1 MKINEWSYTSTPLY
15 AFMAWTGRVLNLLT
29 LCVQNIFT
37 HYKTTVSA
45 IML

>member
-1 MKINEWSYTSTPLY
+1 MTHGITMKINEWSYASTPP
-15 AFMAWTGRVLNLLT
+15 T

-45 IML
+45 VML